1 MPLKSLMKNP
11 ILAIGI
17 LFAIIFLFQAGE
29 KYSWWPSRRQK
40 LMPSSCKAVLV
51 KLERRIPANW
61 KSLCEGKS
69 FNNLAVIINY
79 PVEKE
84 SKELEEKE
92 LNRLIYRELAN
103 DMISIAKNSPSDN
116 LERTD
121 IVRIRFNHPQKTVNA
136 ITEGKF
142 LVKLQTMTD
151 KNLIA
156 QHFQTTVQVQEAKN

>member
-29 KYSWWPSRRQK
+29 RYNWWPSRRQK

-61 KSLCEGKS
+61 KALCEGS
-69 FNNLAVIINY
+69 TYNNLAVIINF
-79 PVEKE
+79 PVPKDAKE
-84 SKELEEKE
+84 PNEKE
-92 LNRLIYRELAN
+92 LNQLIYRELAN
-103 DMISIAKNSPSDN
+103 NMISVAKNSPSDN

-121 IVRIRFNHPQKTVNA
+121 IVRIRFNHPQKSVNA
-136 ITEGKF
+136 ITEGRF

-156 QHFQTTVQVQEAKN
+156 QHFQTTVQVQEVKN